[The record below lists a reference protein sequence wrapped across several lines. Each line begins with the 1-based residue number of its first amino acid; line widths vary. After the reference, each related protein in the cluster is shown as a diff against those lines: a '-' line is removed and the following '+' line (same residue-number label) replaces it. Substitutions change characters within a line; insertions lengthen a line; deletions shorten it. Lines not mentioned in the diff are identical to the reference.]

1 MRKNSTI
8 TYHKIKEYFMDH
20 VRESVN
26 ADFAHK
32 RGYIGTGITV
42 AVMDTGIV
50 YHPDFDNRVILFK
63 DFTSRRTIAYDDN
76 GHGTHVCGIIGG
88 TGFTSRGKYMGMAPG
103 VKLIMLKVLDKL
115 GNGNTSQ
122 VLQAL
127 QWIIENKEKYRIRIV
142 NISVGM
148 LNSAKQEER
157 KQLLAAVEE
166 VWNHQVV
173 VIVAAGNNGPAEGS
187 VTIPGMCKTVIT
199 VGSCDDDKRDQRHRG
214 MVPGYSGRGP
224 TENCIVK
231 PELVAPGT
239 KIQSC
244 STNMFYETKSGTSM
258 ATPVVTGAVA
268 LLLSRYPYLTPAQV
282 KLRLY
287 ETATDIGKDK
297 NIQGWGKIDVQ
308 RLL

>member
-1 MRKNSTI
+1 MNR
-8 TYHKIKEYFMDH
+8 

-32 RGYIGTGITV
+32 RGYIGSGITV

-50 YHPDFDNRVILFK
+50 YHPDFDNRVVRFI
-63 DFTSRRTIAYDDN
+63 DFTSRRTTAYDDN
-76 GHGTHVCGIIGG
+76 GHGTHVSGIIGG
-88 TGFTSRGKYMGMAPG
+88 SGFTSRGKYMGMAPG
-103 VKLIMLKVLDKL
+103 VNLIMLKVLDKL
-115 GNGNTSQ
+115 GNGNTAQ
-122 VLQAL
+122 VLKAL
-127 QWIIENKEKYRIRIV
+127 QWIIENREKYRIRIL

-148 LNSAKQEER
+148 LNSAKQEEQN
-157 KQLLAAVEE
+157 QLLAAVEE
-166 VWNHQVV
+166 VWNHQIV

-199 VGSCDDDKRDQRHRG
+199 VGSYDDDKKDLKRSG
-214 MVPGYSGRGP
+214 MMSGYSGRGP

-239 KIQSC
+239 RIASC
-244 STNMFYETKSGTSM
+244 STNMSYEVKSGTSM
-258 ATPVVTGAVA
+258 ATPVVSGAVA
-268 LLLSRYPYLTPAQV
+268 LLLNRYPYLTPVQV

-287 ETATDIGKDK
+287 ETAIDMGKEK